1 MVYAPYR
8 LAQLSVLVIEETET
22 FRRRNRFQNS
32 KTFNEGIFLTRFLS
46 DRLACHCEDSNEE
59 S

>member
-32 KTFNEGIFLTRFLS
+32 KHSTKEFF
-46 DRLACHCEDSNEE
+46 
-59 S
+59 